1 VPLWRP
7 IPIKPLAFHE
17 NYLYTLHYFT
27 LFPAHEIEKRP
38 PLSEEA
44 LHDMRPRRGME
55 VNSMPRI
62 LVVDDSLFA
71 RMNICDI
78 LKDAGYECLQAQNG
92 REGLEMVASVGPDC
106 ILSDLLMPE
115 LDGIGMMTALREQG
129 ISVPVIVLS
138 ADIQET
144 KRAQCVA
151 LGTAGFLSKP
161 PRKNDILEMVDKVLQ
176 KA

>member
-1 VPLWRP
+1 
-7 IPIKPLAFHE
+7 
-17 NYLYTLHYFT
+17 
-27 LFPAHEIEKRP
+27 
-38 PLSEEA
+38 
-44 LHDMRPRRGME
+44 
-55 VNSMPRI
+55 MPKI

-71 RMNICDI
+71 RMNICDM

-92 REGLEMVASVGPDC
+92 REGLEVVVSDAPDC
-106 ILSDLLMPE
+106 VLSDLLMPE
-115 LDGIGMMTALREQG
+115 LDGIGLLTALREKG

-144 KRAQCVA
+144 KRAQCVS

-161 PRKNDILEMVDKVLQ
+161 PRKNEILEMVDKVLQ

>member
-1 VPLWRP
+1 
-7 IPIKPLAFHE
+7 
-17 NYLYTLHYFT
+17 
-27 LFPAHEIEKRP
+27 
-38 PLSEEA
+38 
-44 LHDMRPRRGME
+44 
-55 VNSMPRI
+55 
-62 LVVDDSLFA
+62 
-71 RMNICDI
+71 MNICDI

-92 REGLEMVASVGPDC
+92 REGLEMASSVDPDC

-115 LDGIGMMTALREQG
+115 LDGIGLLTALREKG

>member
-1 VPLWRP
+1 M
-7 IPIKPLAFHE
+7 K
-17 NYLYTLHYFT
+17 
-27 LFPAHEIEKRP
+27 
-38 PLSEEA
+38 
-44 LHDMRPRRGME
+44 D
-55 VNSMPRI
+55 NSMPKI

-71 RMNICDI
+71 RMNICDM

-92 REGLEMVASVGPDC
+92 REGLDMVVSASPDC

-115 LDGIGMMTALREQG
+115 IDGIGLLTALREKG
-129 ISVPVIVLS
+129 MSVPVIVLS

-144 KRAQCVA
+144 KREQCVA

-161 PRKNDILEMVDKVLQ
+161 PRKSDILDMVAKVLQ